1 MKYII
6 LVILCWGVTLS
17 SSVYAGAW
25 GAGSFEND
33 TAADWVY
40 ELEKSKDSTLL
51 LNTLTAVMFDGYIDS
66 DLCSRA
72 VAATDVVAS
81 LEDSEIGNLPD
92 GIVKWVEDNKKLYE
106 PEMSKLALKAL
117 EQCKDTNRSELS
129 QLWAESKSNEWLNE
143 LTKLETRLK

>member
-1 MKYII
+1 M
-6 LVILCWGVTLS
+6 LS

-25 GAGSFEND
+25 GAASFEND
-33 TAADWVY
+33 MAGDWGY
-40 ELEKSKDSTLL
+40 ELEKSNDSTLL

-66 DLCSRA
+66 DLCSSA

-81 LEDSEIGNLPD
+81 LKDSKIENLPD
-92 GIVKWVEDNKKLYE
+92 GIVKWVEDNKELYE

-117 EQCKDTNRSELS
+117 EECKDKKRSELS

-143 LTKLETRLK
+143 VAKLEIRLK